1 MKDVLLEIK
10 NLSVTFPS
18 IKGKVKA
25 VDNISLSLRKGETL
39 GLVGES
45 GSGKSL
51 TALSI
56 MKLIPQNACI
66 SGKILFKGQDI
77 LKMDKEQLRNLRGN
91 KISMIYQDPM
101 SALNPTLTIGEQIV
115 EVLKCHN
122 STTKSEEKRKVIEIL
137 EDVGI
142 PDPEHRIKEYPYEF
156 SGGMRQRV
164 LIAMAIINKP
174 DLILADEP
182 TTALDVT
189 IQAQILHLLTKL
201 KKEFELSMVLITHD
215 LGVVSEICD
224 RIAIMYAG
232 KIMEVA
238 NTDVL
243 YEKAKH
249 PYTKALM
256 DIGFSLEENKDSL
269 AAIPGV
275 VPSPFDLFPGC
286 RFQTRCKYA
295 KNICFRITPE
305 LKEIDQD
312 HYVAC
317 HLVGK

>member
-18 IKGKVKA
+18 IKGKAKA

-56 MKLIPQNACI
+56 MKLAPQNASI
-66 SGKILFKGQDI
+66 SGKIFFKGQDV
-77 LKMDKEQLRNLRGN
+77 LRMDDRQLRNLRGN

-101 SALNPTLTIGEQIV
+101 SALNPTLTIGEQIA
-115 EVLKCHN
+115 EALRCHN
-122 STTKSEEKRKVIEIL
+122 SITKSEEKRKVIEIL

-142 PDPEHRIKEYPYEF
+142 PDPIHRIKEYPYEF
-156 SGGMRQRV
+156 SGGMRQRI

-189 IQAQILHLLTKL
+189 IQAQILHLLMDL
-201 KKEFELSMVLITHD
+201 KEKFGLSMVLITHD

-224 RIAIMYAG
+224 RIAVMYAG
-232 KIMEVA
+232 KLMEVA
-238 NTDVL
+238 DSDVL
-243 YEKAKH
+243 FEKAKH

-256 DIGFSLEENKDSL
+256 DIGLSLEENKGSL
-269 AAIPGV
+269 TSIPGTI
-275 VPSPFDLFPGC
+275 PSPFDSFPGC
-286 RFQTRCKYA
+286 RFQTRCKSA
-295 KNICFRITPE
+295 KNICFRIAPE
-305 LKEIDQD
+305 LKEIDQG
-312 HYVAC
+312 HYVSC